1 MSNNRRGIT
10 YSQIYYKDKLI
21 FKGYHIDKS
30 HDPRVEHGYSEEYYS
45 YDCKNVISFTI
56 KT

>member
-56 KT
+56 